1 MMVSLSITRHIVKLF
16 EEFSLKKL
24 FDEWLKEDLTCIKKY
39 LCYLIGS
46 ATEDP
51 AGNAT
56 AEILAGSFRENV

>member
-16 EEFSLKKL
+16 E
-24 FDEWLKEDLTCIKKY
+24 EWLKEDLTCIKKY